1 MTARKFASGGSL
13 SNIRI
18 LDLTRVW
25 AGPLATRIF
34 GDFGAEVIKISDPRV
49 SLLSGNG
56 LNNKLNRN
64 KKNIG
69 LRLDIESGRKVFLEL
84 VSKSDV
90 VIENFRPRVMRNL
103 GLSFDQLTRSN
114 PSIVMVSMPGFGTE
128 GPYSE
133 FPAFGTT
140 AEALA
145 GIPSLIGYEE
155 GAPISTGIAYG
166 DPISGLYAVSL
177 ILAALRKREKFGGG
191 QFIDIALATS
201 PVCMIGEYI
210 GAYSSSGELTTTQGN
225 RHPDYCPHGAYK
237 CKGFDSWI
245 AISVT
250 DNQEWKSLCNI
261 LSSPQLS
268 LLSSATVKV
277 RKENEDLINQTI
289 SEWSST
295 GFASERAKALQ
306 RGGIPAGMVS
316 NSRQLMNDEHLN
328 ARNFFHDTKERDH
341 GIKRFDGQSI
351 SGNSLPKSTWK
362 NTSDVGEDSRSI
374 LTEILGY
381 SDSKCAGL
389 ESEQAVY
396 IAGKNRVN

>member
-49 SLLSGNG
+49 TLLSGNG

-145 GIPSLIGYEE
+145 GIPSLIGYKE
-155 GAPISTGIAYG
+155 GAPMSTGIAYG
-166 DPISGLYAVSL
+166 DPISGLNAVSL
-177 ILAALRKREKFGGG
+177 ILAALRKRKKFGGG

-261 LSSPQLS
+261 LSNPKLN
-268 LLSSATVKV
+268 LLSSATVKI

-306 RGGIPAGMVS
+306 RAGIPAGMVS

-396 IAGKNRVN
+396 FAGKNRVN

>member
-1 MTARKFASGGSL
+1 MTAKKLTPGGSL

-49 SLLSGNG
+49 QLLSGNG

-84 VSKSDV
+84 VSTSDV

-114 PSIVMVSMPGFGTE
+114 PNIVMVSMPGFGTE

-145 GIPSLIGYEE
+145 GIPSLIGYEN
-155 GAPISTGIAYG
+155 GSPMSTGIAYG
-166 DPISGLYAVSL
+166 DPISGLNAVSV
-177 ILAALRKREKFGGG
+177 ILAALRKRKHFGGG
-191 QFIDIALATS
+191 QFIDIALASS
-201 PVCMIGEYI
+201 PISMIGEYI
-210 GAYSSSGELTTTQGN
+210 GAYSSSGELTTINGN
-225 RHPDYCPHGAYK
+225 RHPDYCPHGAFK
-237 CKGFDSWI
+237 CKGTDSWI
-245 AISVT
+245 AISIT
-250 DNQEWKSLCNI
+250 DDEEWESLYNI
-261 LSSPQLS
+261 LILS
-268 LLSSATVKV
+268 NSRLNLLSSGTLKL
-277 RKENEDLINQTI
+277 RKENEDLINQAV
-289 SEWSST
+289 SEWTSA
-295 GFASERAKALQ
+295 GFANERVRILQ
-306 RGGIPAGMVS
+306 QAGVPAGTVS
-316 NSRQLMNDEHLN
+316 NSRQLMSDEHLN

-362 NTSDVGEDSRSI
+362 PTSDVGEDSRRI
-374 LTEILGY
+374 LTKILGY
-381 SDSKCAGL
+381 SNSKCAEL
-389 ESEQAVY
+389 ESQQAVY
-396 IAGKNRVN
+396 FAGKK

>member
-49 SLLSGNG
+49 PLLSGNG

-114 PSIVMVSMPGFGTE
+114 PNVVMVSMPGFGTE

-145 GIPSLIGYEE
+145 GIPSLIGYKE
-155 GAPISTGIAYG
+155 GAPMSTGIAYG
-166 DPISGLYAVSL
+166 DPISGLNAVSL
-177 ILAALRKREKFGGG
+177 ILAALRKRKKFGGG

-210 GAYSSSGELTTTQGN
+210 GAYSSSGELPTTQGN

-237 CKGFDSWI
+237 CKGLDSWV

-261 LSSPQLS
+261 LSSPKLS
-268 LLSSATVKV
+268 LLLSATVKM

-306 RGGIPAGMVS
+306 RAGIPAGMVS
-316 NSRQLMNDEHLN
+316 NSRQLMKDEHLN
-328 ARNFFHDTKERDH
+328 SRNFFHDTKERDH

-362 NTSDVGEDSRSI
+362 NTSDVGEDSRSV
-374 LTEILGY
+374 LTDILGY

-396 IAGKNRVN
+396 FASKNIVN